1 MKEPDSSAE
10 IQVVTYSG
18 YKADERPF
26 KIVIGGVAMEVT
38 EIVDRWYGE
47 DFDYFKVRVN
57 SGAVHLIGRHRTHD
71 RWYLKET
78 GISRH

>member
-1 MKEPDSSAE
+1 MKQPDDGIGIE
-10 IQVVTYSG
+10 VVAYSG
-18 YKADERPF
+18 YRADERPL

-57 SGAVHLIGRHRTHD
+57 TGAVHLIARHRTHD
-71 RWYLKET
+71 RWYLKGT